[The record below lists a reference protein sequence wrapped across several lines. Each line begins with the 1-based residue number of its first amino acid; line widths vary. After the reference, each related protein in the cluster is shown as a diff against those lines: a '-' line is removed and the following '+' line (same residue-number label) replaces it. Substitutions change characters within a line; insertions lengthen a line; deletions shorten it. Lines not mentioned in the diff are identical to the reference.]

1 MRRLTEPLPARGR
14 ITSLDA
20 VRGVAVL
27 GILPMNVVAFALL
40 ASAYF
45 NISGPG
51 SDTWLDWSIGVFGEV
66 FLDQKFMALFS
77 MLFGAGIVLFAERA
91 ASKTQ
96 HPVLLSLWRNFL
108 LLIIGLLHGVLW
120 EGDILAVYAVLSPVL
135 LLVRHWPRALLLALG
150 VGVYSLSPVTSIVG
164 QSFVSGP
171 SDLSGFWTEDQNMT
185 ELAEFVLLG
194 DSFARA
200 LGAMLIGI
208 ALYRMQIL
216 QGNRSRQFFRRMAFW
231 GLGVGIPLSA
241 LGAAWVIIEGFSVDV
256 ALVGSI
262 PNTIATI
269 PIALGYLAVI
279 ILWNADKESTSRSMI
294 RAVGRMALTNYL
306 SQAVLGVLVFSLALS
321 SLDISRTGAAF
332 FVALMWAL
340 QLWWSPTWLAR
351 FRYGP
356 VEWLWRSC
364 TYRAWQPLRRERNQE
379 NAT

>member
-1 MRRLTEPLPARGR
+1 M
-14 ITSLDA
+14 
-20 VRGVAVL
+20 
-27 GILPMNVVAFALL
+27 
-40 ASAYF
+40 
-45 NISGPG
+45 
-51 SDTWLDWSIGVFGEV
+51 
-66 FLDQKFMALFS
+66 
-77 MLFGAGIVLFAERA
+77 
-91 ASKTQ
+91 
-96 HPVLLSLWRNFL
+96 
-108 LLIIGLLHGVLW
+108 
-120 EGDILAVYAVLSPVL
+120 
-135 LLVRHWPRALLLALG
+135 
-150 VGVYSLSPVTSIVG
+150 
-164 QSFVSGP
+164 
-171 SDLSGFWTEDQNMT
+171 
-185 ELAEFVLLG
+185 
-194 DSFARA
+194 
-200 LGAMLIGI
+200 
-208 ALYRMQIL
+208 
-216 QGNRSRQFFRRMAFW
+216 
-231 GLGVGIPLSA
+231 GIPLSA